1 MMELYL
7 HSPMCIHGLMLNYI
21 IKYWG
26 NFTYPHVVANIVAV
40 CWFILC
46 YGAFLNGVLDS
57 IHTSSV
63 ISLKN
68 YLSG

>member
-7 HSPMCIHGLMLNYI
+7 HSPMCVHGLVLNYL

-26 NFTYPHVVANIVAV
+26 NFTSPHVIVNIVAV
-40 CWFILC
+40 CCFILC
-46 YGAFLNGVLDS
+46 CGAFLYGVLNS

-63 ISLKN
+63 ISLKVI
-68 YLSG
+68 